1 MSESAL
7 PASLARFRTELEDAI
22 RRELEAQ
29 ATARSNGWV
38 ARVLRA
44 VRNRPGRTL
53 VAFAAVAGAA
63 VAALFVSTPWQSSPR
78 LGFLEEVHA
87 ALTPPAGAVLHY
99 KVVGTQNTG
108 ECKVTQPPIEYWQD
122 LTPPYSY
129 RGFEVQQDDICTA
142 GYSIEVGGEAHS
154 PKPLL
159 RFLPPDTLTASH
171 IQYDP
176 DIGPDP
182 MADLRQAIGDG
193 FAHREG
199 RTVLDDGRT
208 VELIRQDCDLVKFPL
223 CLDPIYWYVDP
234 ETFKP
239 VRRLSGPGL
248 RPGPGGSCS
257 APCWTTDYVT
267 YEYLDGTPA
276 NRALADIRA
285 QHPDAIER

>member
-1 MSESAL
+1 MSSLPESL
-7 PASLARFRTELEDAI
+7 LQFRMELEDAI

-29 ATARSNGWV
+29 AAVPSSGWGI
-38 ARVLRA
+38 RVLRA
-44 VRNRPGRTL
+44 VRRRPGRTTL
-53 VAFAAVAGAA
+53 ALAA
-63 VAALFVSTPWQSSPR
+63 VAAAAAALFISSPWKTPP
-78 LGFLEEVHA
+78 GFLEEVQA

-99 KVVGTQNTG
+99 KVVMTQNTG
-108 ECKVTQPPIEYWQD
+108 QCKVKQPPIEYWQD

-129 RGFEVQQDDICTA
+129 RGFEVQQDEICTA

-154 PKPLL
+154 SKPLL
-159 RFLPPDTLTASH
+159 RFLPPNTLTTSH

-182 MADLRQAIGDG
+182 MADLRQAIDDG
-193 FAHREG
+193 TAHREG

-208 VELIRQDCDLVKFPL
+208 VERIRQDCDLVRFPL
-223 CLDPIYWYVDP
+223 CRDPIYWYVDP

-248 RPGPGGSCS
+248 RPGPGASCS
-257 APCWTTDYVT
+257 APCFTVDYVT

>member
-1 MSESAL
+1 MRDPIADLKHELLVAADRQHQQHAGVGDGRRRL
-7 PASLARFRTELEDAI
+7 HVSLGRNRVVLTAATVAVV
-22 RRELEAQ
+22 
-29 ATARSNGWV
+29 ATA
-38 ARVLRA
+38 AL
-44 VRNRPGRTL
+44 L
-53 VAFAAVAGAA
+53 VT
-63 VAALFVSTPWQSSPR
+63 TPWTSSPGSPR
-78 LGFLEEVHA
+78 LGFLEEVQA
-87 ALTPPAGAVLHY
+87 ALTPPAGTVLHY
-99 KVVGTQNTG
+99 KVVNTQDTG

-122 LTPPYSY
+122 LTPPYNY

-159 RFLPPDTLTASH
+159 RFVPPNTLTASH

-176 DIGPDP
+176 EIGPDP

-208 VELIRQDCDLVKFPL
+208 VERIRQDCDLVKFPL

-248 RPGPGGSCS
+248 RPAPDGSCS
-257 APCWTTDYVT
+257 APCGISDYVT
-267 YEYLDGTPA
+267 YDYLAGTPA